1 MCVPFLAVIIIM
13 TVRHYI
19 DLTAEA
25 VHLPADQRIKLVER
39 ILDSLDAHGAHTE
52 TGWSQDVK
60 DRISAFRL
68 GGVEA
73 MDFGDY
79 LRKYEVK

>member
-1 MCVPFLAVIIIM
+1 MCALFPGFDIHM
-13 TVRHYI
+13 TVRHYN
-19 DLTAEA
+19 DLMAEA
-25 VHLPADQRIKLVER
+25 IHLPAEQRIKLVER
-39 ILDSLDAHGAHTE
+39 ILDSLEANGPHTE
-52 TGWSQDVK
+52 TGWSQDMK